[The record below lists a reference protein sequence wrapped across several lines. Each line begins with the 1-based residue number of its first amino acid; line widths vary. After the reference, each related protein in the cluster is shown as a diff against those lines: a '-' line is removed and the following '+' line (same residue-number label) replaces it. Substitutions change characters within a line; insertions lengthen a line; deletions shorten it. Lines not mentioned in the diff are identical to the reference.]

1 MNLDNAI
8 QILGVIVQTYGGI
21 LAIGAGFFTFL
32 VQRFRDEMKTAEE
45 RIEKNVDV
53 IATLF
58 APHGM
63 WCEATNFKAGATAH
77 GPEWIEKEL
86 KRVHH
91 RGDEMFRLQLSEGHL
106 QAIEDLKKD
115 YPRYK
120 KLKQKSEKVPYRLF
134 SGFMLFCS
142 IVIIL
147 SLVVMGLIDVCFD
160 LGIGNQIVWFIE
172 GLASIGVIYV
182 SVFAWTTTIIFR

>member
-1 MNLDNAI
+1 MNPDNAI

-45 RIEKNVDV
+45 RIEKNVDI
-53 IATLF
+53 IATIF
-58 APHGM
+58 SPYGM
-63 WCEATNFKAGATAH
+63 LREATNFKVGAIAH

-91 RGDEMFRLQLSEGHL
+91 RGDRMFRLQPSAGHL
-106 QAIEDLKKD
+106 RAIKNLRKE

-147 SLVVMGLIDVCFD
+147 SLVVMGLIDVWFD
-160 LGIGNQIVWFIE
+160 LKIANQVVWFIE
-172 GLASIGVIYV
+172 GLASAGVIYV
-182 SVFAWTTTIIFR
+182 SVFAWTTTVVFR